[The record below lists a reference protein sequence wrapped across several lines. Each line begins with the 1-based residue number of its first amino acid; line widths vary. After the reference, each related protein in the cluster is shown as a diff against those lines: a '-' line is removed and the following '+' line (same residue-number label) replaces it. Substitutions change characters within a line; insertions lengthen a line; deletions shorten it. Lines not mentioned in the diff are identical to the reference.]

1 MTHRIEVF
9 KRRFTERKWLKLR
22 DIYFNQVI
30 IGDPILFEQ
39 AFAQEQRDGFREEVL
54 GGWLLLFSWDRTII
68 VFWGS
73 HIIIDEKTCLDL
85 ELVNTLVQRSQE
97 DICQRVLSYEI

>member
-9 KRRFTERKWLKLR
+9 KGRFTERKWLKLR
-22 DIYFNQVI
+22 DIDFNQVI
-30 IGDPILFEQ
+30 IGNPILFEQ

-85 ELVNTLVQRSQE
+85 EFVDTLVQRSQE